1 VLGLTG
7 TANTLAH
14 IAVTIG
20 LGLLV
25 GMERERAG
33 KEVGLRTFSFTAV
46 LGYLAWHLGLEFAL
60 LGLGLTAVLVL
71 VMNASAIYRGSGVE
85 ATTSV
90 ALFLMYIVGILV
102 AEGPLVVPVAVV
114 IMMLALLSWKDEMV
128 TFSNYLQ
135 RNEIHAAITLG
146 ILSFVILPVLPQ
158 GTVDPWGLLDARKIW
173 LMVVLIS
180 SIGFGNYI
188 LLKLYGAKGITFTG
202 FFGGLVNSTAT
213 AVELANKA
221 RESTGMEEYAFRG
234 IMWAKVAAFLRN
246 ALILALFAP
255 SALPGS
261 ILPVGLMLLVSLVIA
276 LRASRRQDVQPPELV
291 LQSPFSLKSALN
303 FGFLFALITVIGSI
317 AQSLLGV
324 FGFYAVSFA
333 GGMVSSSSTAASAA
347 NLVSI
352 GQIGPMEA
360 GGAVVLSSI
369 ASAVVILPLVWR
381 GSRSRQLSRQVAMA
395 ILLVLLVSV
404 AGILLN
410 PLFVR
415 QIDAV
420 AAWLGH

>member
-1 VLGLTG
+1 
-7 TANTLAH
+7 
-14 IAVTIG
+14 
-20 LGLLV
+20 
-25 GMERERAG
+25 MERERAG

-90 ALFLMYIVGILV
+90 ALFLMYIVGMLV

-291 LQSPFSLKSALN
+291 LQSPFSLKSAHN
-303 FGFLFALITVIGSI
+303 VGFLFALITVIGSI

>member
-1 VLGLTG
+1 MLELSGS
-7 TANTLAH
+7 ANVLAH
-14 IAVTIG
+14 IAITIG

-25 GMERERAG
+25 GIERERAH

-46 LGYLAWHLGLEFAL
+46 LGYLAWSLGLEFAL
-60 LGLGLTAVLVL
+60 LGLVLVAALVL
-71 VMNASAIYRGSGVE
+71 VINASAIRNGEPVA

-90 ALFLMYIVGILV
+90 ALFLIYVVGVLV

-135 RNEIHAAITLG
+135 QHEIHAAVTLG
-146 ILSFVILPVLPQ
+146 ILSFVILPVLPE
-158 GTVDPWGLLDARKIW
+158 GTIDPWGLLDARKIW

-180 SIGFGNYI
+180 SIGFANYI

-213 AVELANKA
+213 AVELSQKA
-221 RESTGMEEYAFRG
+221 RESEGMEDYAFRG

-246 ALILALFAP
+246 ALILAIFAP
-255 SALPGS
+255 SALSGS
-261 ILPVGLMLLVSLVIA
+261 ILPVGLMLLVA
-276 LRASRRQDVQPPELV
+276 LLCAVRATRKSDVQPPELV

-303 FGFLFALITVIGSI
+303 FGLLFAIITVIGSV

-324 FGFYAVSFA
+324 FGLYAISFA

-347 NLVSI
+347 NLVTM

-360 GGAVVLSSI
+360 GAAVVLSSI
-369 ASAVVILPLVWR
+369 ASAVVILPLVWKGS
-381 GSRSRQLSRQVAMA
+381 GSRRLSRRVATA
-395 ILLVLLVSV
+395 IVLILLVSF

-410 PLFVR
+410 PFFVR
-415 QIDAV
+415 QVDAV
-420 AAWLGH
+420 SAWVIQ

>member
-1 VLGLTG
+1 MELSGPS
-7 TANTLAH
+7 NILAH
-14 IAVTIG
+14 LAITIG

-33 KEVGLRTFSFTAV
+33 KEVGLRTFSFTAL
-46 LGYLAWHLGLEFAL
+46 LGYLTWNLGIHFAL
-60 LGLGLTAVLVL
+60 LGFGVVAILVL
-71 VMNASAIYRGSGVE
+71 VINASALRRGSGVE

-90 ALFLMYIVGILV
+90 ALFLIYLVGMMV
-102 AEGPLVVPVAVV
+102 AEGPLVIPVAVV
-114 IMMLALLSWKDEMV
+114 ILMLALLSWKDEMV

-135 RNEIHAAITLG
+135 RHEIHAAITLG
-146 ILSFVILPVLPQ
+146 ILSFVILPVLPE

-213 AVELANKA
+213 AMELAQKA
-221 RESTGMEEYAFRG
+221 KESAGMEEYAFRG

-246 ALILALFAP
+246 GLILALFAP
-255 SALPGS
+255 SALPGG
-261 ILPVGLMLLVSLVIA
+261 ILPVGLMLVVALFFA
-276 LRASRRQDVQPPELV
+276 LRAARKSDEKPPELV

-303 FGFLFALITVIGSI
+303 FGLLFAVITIIGSV

-347 NLVSI
+347 NLVSV
-352 GQIGPMEA
+352 GQIGPVEA
-360 GGAVVLSSI
+360 GAAVVISSI
-369 ASAVVILPLVWR
+369 ASAAVILPLVWK
-381 GSRSRQLSRQVAMA
+381 GSASRTLSRRVATA
-395 ILLVLLVSV
+395 VLVIVLVSAV
-404 AGILLN
+404 GIALN
-410 PLFVR
+410 PLFVD
-415 QIDAV
+415 QYNAV
-420 AAWLGH
+420 AAWASK

>member
-1 VLGLTG
+1 
-7 TANTLAH
+7 
-14 IAVTIG
+14 
-20 LGLLV
+20 
-25 GMERERAG
+25 
-33 KEVGLRTFSFTAV
+33 
-46 LGYLAWHLGLEFAL
+46 
-60 LGLGLTAVLVL
+60 
-71 VMNASAIYRGSGVE
+71 
-85 ATTSV
+85 
-90 ALFLMYIVGILV
+90 
-102 AEGPLVVPVAVV
+102 
-114 IMMLALLSWKDEMV
+114 
-128 TFSNYLQ
+128 
-135 RNEIHAAITLG
+135 
-146 ILSFVILPVLPQ
+146 
-158 GTVDPWGLLDARKIW
+158 
-173 LMVVLIS
+173 MVVLIS

-324 FGFYAVSFA
+324 FGVYAVSFA